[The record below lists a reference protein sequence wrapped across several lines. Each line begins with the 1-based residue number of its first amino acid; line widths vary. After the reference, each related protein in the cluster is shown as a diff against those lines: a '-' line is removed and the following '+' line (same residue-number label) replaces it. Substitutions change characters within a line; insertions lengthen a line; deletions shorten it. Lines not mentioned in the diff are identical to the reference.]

1 MKLVDIQKRNDD
13 ELAAIKRKVIA
24 TVKNAGC
31 NTGEIR
37 WSNTGAMFHV
47 EVDNDGELGDY
58 IRDII
63 RKSAYARLQSVDE
76 YKGIYDWSSDTYVRP
91 VTVVSFAF

>member
-1 MKLVDIQKRNDD
+1 MKLVDVQKRNDA

-24 TVKNAGC
+24 VVKKAGC

-47 EVDNDGELGDY
+47 EVDNDGELGDF
-58 IRDII
+58 ISDVI

-76 YKGIYDWSSDTYVRP
+76 YEGSYDWSSDTYARP
-91 VTVVSFAF
+91 VTIVSFAF